1 MNGKHC
7 GLKVEAER
15 NHVGLCAISGLGQVK
30 FTVSKTITL
39 PEDDL
44 RVELAV
50 RKDSLLEASDEAS
63 VGHEAHRE
71 LKSGYW

>member
-1 MNGKHC
+1 M
-7 GLKVEAER
+7 
-15 NHVGLCAISGLGQVK
+15 
-30 FTVSKTITL
+30 SKTITL